1 VSASGSA
8 ERQLPREAD
17 HMQSVT
23 LLIARGVV
31 LGSIAVLIMCGP
43 ALAVTSGGMSEQA
56 APADDDYAQGKAAFE
71 REDWPEVVEHMTRV
85 IAERPWHDD
94 AHNLLG
100 FAYRK
105 LGDYDRALEAYDRAL
120 DLNPHHRGALE
131 YLGEAYLE
139 LDRPEL
145 AKEMLDRL
153 AAACQQV
160 AVRATAADAPADCE
174 EWRELKGAYDSYRA
188 RADAD

>member
-1 VSASGSA
+1 
-8 ERQLPREAD
+8 
-17 HMQSVT
+17 MQSGALLMARCVVFGVLAGT
-23 LLIARGVV
+23 LVA
-31 LGSIAVLIMCGP
+31 GST
-43 ALAVTSGGMSEQA
+43 LAVTSGGKSEQA
-56 APADDDYAQGKAAFE
+56 VPGEDDYGRGKAAFE
-71 REDWPEVVEHMTRV
+71 REDWPGVIEHMSRV

-94 AHNLLG
+94 AHNLMG

-120 DLNPHHRGALE
+120 ELNPHHRGALE

-153 AAACQQV
+153 AAECRQV
-160 AVRATAADAPADCE
+160 AVGATAVATWEAGCA
-174 EWRELKGAYDSYRA
+174 EWRELKEAYDAYVGGR
-188 RADAD
+188 DAN

>member
-1 VSASGSA
+1 
-8 ERQLPREAD
+8 
-17 HMQSVT
+17 MQPVA

-31 LGSIAVLIMCGP
+31 LGAIAVSIMCGS
-43 ALAVTSGGMSEQA
+43 ALGVTSGGMSEQA

-71 REDWPEVVEHMTRV
+71 REDWPDVVARMTRV

-120 DLNPHHRGALE
+120 ELNPYHRGALE

-145 AKEMLDRL
+145 AREMLDRL
-153 AAACQQV
+153 ATACQQA
-160 AVRATAADAPADCE
+160 AVEATATVAPVGCE
-174 EWRELKGAYDSYRA
+174 EWQELKEAYDAYRA

>member
-1 VSASGSA
+1 
-8 ERQLPREAD
+8 
-17 HMQSVT
+17 MQSVAV
-23 LLIARGVV
+23 LIARCAV
-31 LGSIAVLIMCGP
+31 LGWLAASIVGGP
-43 ALAVTSGGMSEQA
+43 ALAVTSGGKSEQA
-56 APADDDYAQGKAAFE
+56 APADDDYAQGKAAFD
-71 REDWPEVVEHMTRV
+71 REDWPEVVECMTRV

-120 DLNPHHRGALE
+120 ELNPHHRGALE

-153 AAACQQV
+153 AAECQQV
-160 AVRATAADAPADCE
+160 AMRATAAAGSQPDCE
-174 EWRELKGAYDSYRA
+174 EWQELKQAYDAYLRG
-188 RADAD
+188 ADAD

>member
-1 VSASGSA
+1 
-8 ERQLPREAD
+8 
-17 HMQSVT
+17 MQSVA
-23 LLIARGVV
+23 LLIARCVV
-31 LGSIAVLIMCGP
+31 LGWFAVSILGGS
-43 ALAVTSGGMSEQA
+43 ALAITSGGKSEQA
-56 APADDDYAQGKAAFE
+56 EPADDDYATGKAAVE

-105 LGDYDRALEAYDRAL
+105 LGDYGRALEAYDRAL
-120 DLNPHHRGALE
+120 ELNPHHRGALE

-153 AAACQQV
+153 ADECQQV
-160 AVRATAADAPADCE
+160 AIRATTAAGSQSDCE
-174 EWRELKGAYDSYRA
+174 EWQELKQAYDAYVGG
-188 RADAD
+188 ADAD